1 MPKSGSPKTAECD
14 DADELTR
21 QGVDMLD
28 GQLAFWAQGE
38 WFNGRSTPVRKPSDQ
53 ATR

>member
-1 MPKSGSPKTAECD
+1 MRLPTSVGAPMPKSGSAKTAECD

-21 QGVDMLD
+21 QGVDMLG

-38 WFNGRSTPVRKPSDQ
+38 W
-53 ATR
+53 